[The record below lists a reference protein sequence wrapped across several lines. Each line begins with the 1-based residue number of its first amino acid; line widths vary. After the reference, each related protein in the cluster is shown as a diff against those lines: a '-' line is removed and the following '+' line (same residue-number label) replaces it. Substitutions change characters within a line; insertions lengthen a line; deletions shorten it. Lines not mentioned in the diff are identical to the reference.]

1 MIDLTAR
8 KKSGRFG
15 IVFLL
20 GFSLVIHVVI
30 LKNVKM
36 KCA

>member
-1 MIDLTAR
+1 MIDLVAR

-15 IVFLL
+15 VVFSL
-20 GFSLVIHVVI
+20 GFNLVIHVVV